1 MIEKLTAVRP
11 FILGIIG
18 SFAPCFALAVNM
30 PTGIFTEEI
39 DPAGLGSG
47 QIEVQETVKSQAP
60 HWIVQVGAYADTG
73 MAQARLARIS
83 VLAPIEAAHVSS
95 TVSPFETSD
104 GHQLYRARFSTTSE
118 RDARILC
125 AALHTAGEVCFVAMD
140 GIAGTTEATAMPA
153 LRTSQDVGVSS
164 GVSASEKTRLL
175 AASRMVS
182 NDDLADMRG
191 GFFTA
196 AGAQF
201 DFGAS
206 IRTMVNGQLA
216 LQTNLQWTPT
226 GVATQQLAGLGSS
239 IQAQVAGDLAKAGIA
254 VPSGLSQN
262 TESAAPATQTAAG
275 NAPASTSATPMAMA
289 ANTVQSGAS
298 PSSNAPST
306 ASSGPSPTTI
316 SADTKVLTGVEI
328 PGANGGSTRVYANL
342 NAGQIQNVIL
352 NSASDQNITQNT
364 NITLTIYNF
373 EAWQQQLAQHSLS
386 AQLANEMLAAS
397 GLNGGH

>member
-11 FILGIIG
+11 LILGIFG
-18 SFAPCFALAVNM
+18 SLAPCFALAVNM

-47 QIEVQETVKSQAP
+47 QIEVQETVKSMAP
-60 HWIVQVGAYADTG
+60 HWIVQVGAYADAD
-73 MAQARLARIS
+73 MAQARLVRVSA
-83 VLAPIEAAHVSS
+83 LAPTETARVSS
-95 TVSPFETSD
+95 TVASFEASD
-104 GHQLYRARFSTTSE
+104 GHLLYRARFSSTSQQ
-118 RDARILC
+118 DAQALC
-125 AALHTAGEVCFVAMD
+125 ATLHMKGEVCFVAAD
-140 GIAGTTEATAMPA
+140 SGIEADATPA
-153 LRTSQDVGVSS
+153 LRSGQDLTDPSRGT
-164 GVSASEKTRLL
+164 EKVRLL
-175 AASRMVS
+175 AASRMVG
-182 NDDLADMRG
+182 NDELADMRG

-216 LQTNLQWTPT
+216 LQTNLQWTQA
-226 GVATQQLAGLGSS
+226 GVMTQQLAGLGSS
-239 IQAQVAGDLAKAGIA
+239 IQSQVAGDLAKAGIA
-254 VPSGLSQN
+254 VPDGLSQN
-262 TESAAPATQTAAG
+262 NESAAPVTQTAAS
-275 NAPASTSATPMAMA
+275 NAPTGTTNAPTAIA
-289 ANTVQSGAS
+289 ANTVRSSAPSGSNTSSAGAS
-298 PSSNAPST
+298 SAV
-306 ASSGPSPTTI
+306 PTTI
-316 SADTKVLTGVEI
+316 SANTKALTGVEI
-328 PGANGGSTRVYANL
+328 PGANGGSTQVYANL

-352 NSASDQNITQNT
+352 NSASDQTITQNT

>member
-47 QIEVQETVKSQAP
+47 QIEIQDTVKSQAL
-60 HWIVQVGAYADTG
+60 HWIVQVGAYADAG

-83 VLAPIEAAHVSS
+83 VLAPIEAARVSS
-95 TVSPFETSD
+95 TVSPFEAGD

-118 RDARILC
+118 LDARTLC
-125 AALHTAGEVCFVAMD
+125 AALHTAGEACFVAMD
-140 GIAGTTEATAMPA
+140 GIVGTTEANAVPA
-153 LRTSQDVGVSS
+153 LRTSQDLGGSS
-164 GVSASEKTRLL
+164 VSAGEKARLL

-182 NDDLADMRG
+182 NDDLANMRG

-216 LQTNLQWTPT
+216 LQTSLQWTPT
-226 GVATQQLAGLGSS
+226 GVTTQQLAGLGSS
-239 IQAQVAGDLAKAGIA
+239 IQSQVAGDLAKAGIA
-254 VPSGLSQN
+254 VPSGLNQN
-262 TESAAPATQTAAG
+262 TESAAPATQTAAA
-275 NAPASTSATPMAMA
+275 NASAGTSTTPIAMA

-298 PSSNAPST
+298 PGSNTPST
-306 ASSGPSPTTI
+306 ASSSAAPTTI
-316 SADTKVLTGVEI
+316 SADTKALTGVEI